1 MQQGPKNGKGIAK
14 KLVIVF
20 ATLIAIILLLN
31 FASLRYLKSAR
42 KQQKVTA
49 HAFQQLQLLEKLESQ
64 IHRQFKEVSD
74 FIIFGETELEEFDE
88 FQKKILA
95 TFKEIK
101 SFSLE
106 HNEHESGNLEQ
117 EGKQIEIIEKKY
129 LTLNTKISA
138 LMAQM
143 GTENKADALSQLQ
156 FSIENEF
163 EEAFIT
169 FIEKAILLEKQE
181 VDEINRLIQEQ
192 YEIEIILAWSLIAI
206 SVIFSFF
213 AYRNLRASMVSRHD
227 LESAN
232 QALLVKIAEKEEADK
247 KVYLERQNL
256 YDMLDS
262 LPMAFHLQAPDYS
275 VPFANKVF
283 RETFG
288 DPQKR
293 KCHDLMHNRTQPCEV
308 CEPFRVFDHGKDET
322 TIWEALSGRT
332 YITVCT
338 PFTDVDGSP
347 LVMEMA
353 LDITEQEKAKKDAV
367 QAREELELSNIKVQ
381 QSEERLNLAM
391 DASLSG
397 VWDWNIKTG
406 EVIFSPKWCASL
418 GYAPNELAPH
428 VDSWKKLVHPK
439 DMSKTVEALEAHFRG
454 ETEVYQIENRLLKK
468 DGSWRWNLDIGKV
481 VVWDAE
487 GNPLRMVGVDQDI
500 TEQKKAEEG
509 LRSSENRIRLI
520 TDSLPVL
527 ISYIDRQHY
536 FRFNNKSYED
546 WFEKPRNEITGKH
559 ARELM
564 GEKSYGSI
572 KQYFDK
578 ALSGERVVH
587 ETIMPYK
594 HGPARYI
601 QGEFIPDFD
610 DQGKVKGIFALVSD
624 ITMSKQAE
632 KELTHAKEE
641 AEKASQAKS
650 EFLARMSHELRT
662 PMNAILG
669 FGQLLTMDPENPL
682 KPRQE
687 TNVRHILKAGQ
698 HLLELINEVLDL
710 SKIESGNMTISIEE
724 VPLHSLLSEILELL
738 QPMLNAKKI
747 SFNAAPLETSGIT
760 VLADRVRLKQVLLN
774 LISNAVKYNHP
785 GGSISVACRKLED
798 SKIQISVQDTGV
810 GISPENLEKIFNPF
824 HRVESKTEPIEGT
837 GIGLTI
843 SRKLIHMING
853 SLEVQSD
860 EGKGSCFFVTLPEAG
875 SPSSFEESEPT
886 P

>member
-74 FIIFGETELEEFDE
+74 FIIFGETELEEFNE

-106 HNEHESGNLEQ
+106 HSEHESGNLEQ

-163 EEAFIT
+163 EEAFIS

-181 VDEINRLIQEQ
+181 VDEINRLTQEQ

-227 LESAN
+227 LETAN
-232 QALLVKIAEKEEADK
+232 QALQTKITEKEEADK

-256 YDMLDS
+256 YNMLDF
-262 LPMAFHLQAPDYS
+262 LPMAFHLQAPDYT

-283 RETFG
+283 RERFG
-288 DPQKR
+288 DPQK
-293 KCHDLMHNRTQPCEV
+293 KPCHELMHNRSQPCEV
-308 CEPFRVFDHGKDET
+308 CTTFKVFDHVKDET
-322 TIWEALSGRT
+322 TVWEAEDGRA
-332 YITVCT
+332 YITVCA

-353 LDITEQEKAKKDAV
+353 LDITEQ
-367 QAREELELSNIKVQ
+367 
-381 QSEERLNLAM
+381 
-391 DASLSG
+391 
-397 VWDWNIKTG
+397 
-406 EVIFSPKWCASL
+406 
-418 GYAPNELAPH
+418 
-428 VDSWKKLVHPK
+428 
-439 DMSKTVEALEAHFRG
+439 
-454 ETEVYQIENRLLKK
+454 
-468 DGSWRWNLDIGKV
+468 
-481 VVWDAE
+481 
-487 GNPLRMVGVDQDI
+487 
-500 TEQKKAEEG
+500 KKAEEG
-509 LRSSENRIRLI
+509 LQSSENRIRLI

-564 GEKSYGSI
+564 GEKAYESI

-587 ETIMPYK
+587 ETLMPYK
-594 HGPARYI
+594 HSPARYI

-724 VPLHSLLSEILELL
+724 VPLRSLLSEILELL

-774 LISNAVKYNHP
+774 LISNAIKYNHP
-785 GGSISVACRKLED
+785 GGSISVAYRKLEG

-810 GISPENLEKIFNPF
+810 GISPENLEKIFDPF

-853 SLEVQSD
+853 SLEVKSE
-860 EGKGSCFFVTLPEAG
+860 EGKGSCFFITLPAVG
-875 SPSSFEESEPT
+875 SPSSIEESEPT